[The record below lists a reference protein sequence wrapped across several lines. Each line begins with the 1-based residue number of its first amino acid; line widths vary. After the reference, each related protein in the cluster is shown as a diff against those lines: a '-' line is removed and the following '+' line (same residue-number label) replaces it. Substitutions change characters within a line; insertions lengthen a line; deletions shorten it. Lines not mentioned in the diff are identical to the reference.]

1 MKTRSLFMTAC
12 ALATLALVPATARAT
27 WVSKNCKSDHYGV
40 SVWKRV
46 DSRAYADVGIG
57 EGYEWGGGCWND
69 NNKDDTPQDSEGSN
83 SGAEGPD
90 CSGFTFKTWK
100 LLPTFGA
107 NGGRW
112 YNKLENIHGPYATS
126 SYANQN
132 APSSWP
138 FHVLLG
144 ANGHPTKNKDR
155 LAYMDAYA
163 KDGHIGMIYTVYANS
178 ANTDMIVEAVGQ
190 PYQPPVG
197 RFERDYAANSDYV
210 AVRREGWSPDC
221 YPKCPTAR
229 STEAATTVGF
239 GTTVIVP

>member
-1 MKTRSLFMTAC
+1 VRARSLLLMIA
-12 ALATLALVPATARAT
+12 ALGGLALVPTSANAT
-27 WVSKNCKSDHYGV
+27 WVSNTCKSDHYNV
-40 SVWKRV
+40 SIWKRI
-46 DSRAYADVGIG
+46 DSRAYADVGVG

-69 NNKDDTPQDSEGSN
+69 NNKDDTPGDSEGSN
-83 SGAEGPD
+83 SGGEGPD

-100 LLPTFGA
+100 LLPTTGA

-126 SYANQN
+126 SYSNVD

-138 FHVLLG
+138 FHVLLD

-163 KDGHIGMIYTVYANS
+163 KSGHIGMIYTVYVNS
-178 ANTDMIVEAVGQ
+178 ANTDLIIEAVGQ
-190 PYQPPVG
+190 PYDPPVG
-197 RFERDYAANSDYV
+197 RYERDYAGDSDYV

-221 YPKCPTAR
+221 YPKCPTSVDGAR
-229 STEAATTVGF
+229 PTTVGF
-239 GTTVIVP
+239 GTTVVLP